1 MQNVQRELL
10 KQANNLATKLQQQYL
25 GHGIHITLFPCRFN
39 PVTRGFIFSIR
50 VSKGTKTE
58 NIFLR
63 ANDVRIALNLPLLH
77 LKEVE
82 SHLFLVASYN
92 KVKCCLRQMLDAP
105 IFQSYPNELL
115 IALGY
120 DYYGKGVYS
129 DLSDMPH
136 AMYVGATNSGK
147 SVALICLVLSLIF
160 HQPVDKVNLVLCDMG
175 GKSLDVF
182 EGVPHLSH
190 PIVNDEITGAHV
202 IDAIHQEM
210 DRRLNADMEE
220 IASLPAIVCVIDE
233 FVSFMDRTKK
243 LPGGADV
250 AGQITDILRRGRK
263 AKIHMV
269 IATQDPKADSMRV
282 DIGNITTRM
291 AFKCATCYSSINAI
305 TCSGAEKLSGKG
317 EMLYISADHPNPTFI
332 QGAYVSRQ
340 EAKELVS
347 AISSHSTD
355 SIPKFVIPEAFEDSK
370 VLGDTARVFH
380 MPKPLVTEEER
391 EKAKVVMWALGND
404 TISTEKIKKHFNIGN
419 RAKGLMNF
427 LSEQNIV
434 SEPHGNLPRSVLVK
448 HRDQLSET
456 VLELLHSC
464 GYSDEDIAAAI
475 GGLNS
480 ESSMDSATTE
490 TIQQEGV

>member
-1 MQNVQRELL
+1 MDSEINRVKAIKRTAKKCYRHFKVNIKLHFLCCDKISGSFVFLL
-10 KQANNLATKLQQQYL
+10 SPKA
-25 GHGIHITLFPCRFN
+25 
-39 PVTRGFIFSIR
+39 
-50 VSKGTKTE
+50 GTKKAAIFRYAEDVQIAMNVRRFEPFTME
-58 NIFLR
+58 NC
-63 ANDVRIALNLPLLH
+63 
-77 LKEVE
+77 
-82 SHLFLVASYN
+82 LFLAVSSG
-92 KVKCCLRQMLDAP
+92 KEPSKISFVQMLDNP
-105 IFQSYPNELL
+105 VFRHNPDKLL
-115 IALGY
+115 VCLGY
-120 DYYGKGVYS
+120 AMLGTLFVV
-129 DLSDMPH
+129 DLADMPH

-347 AISSHSTD
+347 AISSQSFDSSHKF
-355 SIPKFVIPEAFEDSK
+355 SIPEGFEDSK
-370 VLGDTARVFH
+370 APGDTASVPH
-380 MPKPLVTEEER
+380 MPKSLVTEEDP
-391 EKAKVVMWALGND
+391 EKAQVVMWALGND
-404 TISTEKIKKHFNIGN
+404 TISTEKIKKRFSIGN

-434 SEPHGNLPRSVLVK
+434 SEPHGNLARNVLVK
-448 HRDQLSET
+448 HPDQLSET
-456 VLELLHSC
+456 ILGLLHRC
-464 GYSDEDIAAAI
+464 GYSDEDIAAAV
-475 GGLNS
+475 GNQNS
-480 ESSMDSATTE
+480 ESSLDAE
-490 TIQQEGV
+490 TIETIPQEGG

>member
-1 MQNVQRELL
+1 MDSEINRVKAIKRTAKKCYRHFKVNIKLHFLCCDKISGSFVFLL
-10 KQANNLATKLQQQYL
+10 SPKA
-25 GHGIHITLFPCRFN
+25 
-39 PVTRGFIFSIR
+39 
-50 VSKGTKTE
+50 GTKKAAIFRYAEDVQIAMNVRRFEPFTME
-58 NIFLR
+58 NC
-63 ANDVRIALNLPLLH
+63 
-77 LKEVE
+77 
-82 SHLFLVASYN
+82 LFLAVSSG
-92 KVKCCLRQMLDAP
+92 KEPSKISFVQMLDNP
-105 IFQSYPNELL
+105 VFRHNPDKLL
-115 IALGY
+115 VCLGY
-120 DYYGKGVYS
+120 DMLSTLFVI
-129 DLSDMPH
+129 DLADMPH

-147 SVALICLVLSLIF
+147 SVALICLVLSLIS
-160 HQPVDKVNLVLCDMG
+160 HQPINKVNLVLCDMG

-419 RAKGLMNF
+419 RAK
-427 LSEQNIV
+427 
-434 SEPHGNLPRSVLVK
+434 
-448 HRDQLSET
+448 
-456 VLELLHSC
+456 
-464 GYSDEDIAAAI
+464 
-475 GGLNS
+475 
-480 ESSMDSATTE
+480 DS
-490 TIQQEGV
+490 